1 MATIQT
7 SIKIFDGM
15 TPAFRH
21 MTNAMNIVLS
31 SFEQLQRTSSNAID
45 ANSIRTAREELA
57 RAEAGFDRLEQQI
70 RESDNQ
76 QRRLND
82 DIGKGASST
91 DKLVANAKR
100 LVATYVGLRSIGGL
114 INLNDQMTSTNA
126 RLGMINDGQ
135 QSDSGLNKM
144 IFQSAERSR
153 ASYLDTAQ
161 IVSRI
166 GMNAGKAFS
175 STKEI
180 VGFAEQL
187 NKKFVI
193 AGASTEEMNSAL
205 LQLTQGLSSGV
216 LRGEELNAVFES
228 APNIIKSIADYLDV
242 DIGKIRGM
250 ASEGMLTADIVK
262 SSLLSAAEQTNA
274 EFEKMPY
281 TFSQIWTSIKNNA
294 VMIFGVIQKKI
305 EQSMSSKGFRTFI
318 DNFIDSLYVLGN
330 VAYNIFN
337 GIISILG
344 SPAFQSFSNTMI
356 VGISLISQA
365 LGWIITQALNVAN
378 VFAQNWSIVAPV
390 IYGVIAAIAIY
401 KGVLLASTIATTV
414 ASFVNSLYAVAAYKA
429 CAALAAQEFAI
440 FGKISAQTMEALVT
454 AQATAAQWGFNAALL
469 SCPIFWII
477 AGILAFIVVVF
488 VAVAAV
494 NKFAGTSLTVV
505 GAIVGAVF
513 AAVAAIQNVMIWL
526 LNGCIAVNEAIAN
539 GWNQCVFLMKQAIA
553 KGVIFIIEKMASL
566 NDSVN
571 SAGNA
576 LGKAFIDGANIA
588 IRGVNKLIDLINKI
602 PGINIGKVGEATF
615 TPVKADNSTIKKQI
629 ADLNK
634 WVGDAP
640 EKIKLERMQYKDI
653 GAAFQKGNA
662 LGEKW
667 QKSITDKFKDTFD
680 INKMIEDA
688 KKKLGLDDLWDD
700 KYGLGDGFGS
710 AGLNSPLNDAA
721 KGAKDTAGNT
731 AKMAKT
737 MDKSQEDL
745 KYLRDIA
752 EQETINR
759 FTGVNIKIDMNN
771 TNNINSE
778 ADVDG
783 IVNVLKEKLENAMV
797 VSAEGIV

>member
-1 MATIQT
+1 
-7 SIKIFDGM
+7 
-15 TPAFRH
+15 
-21 MTNAMNIVLS
+21 
-31 SFEQLQRTSSNAID
+31 
-45 ANSIRTAREELA
+45 NSIRTAREELA

-70 RESDNQ
+70 READGQ
-76 QRRLND
+76 QRRLNE
-82 DIGKGASST
+82 DINKGTSST
-91 DKLVANAKR
+91 DR
-100 LVATYVGLRSIGGL
+100 LVGSAKKLAATYLGIRTLGGL
-114 INLNDQMTSTNA
+114 GNLSDQMTSTNA
-126 RLGMINDGQ
+126 RLSMINDGQ

-153 ASYLDTAQ
+153 ASYLDTAK

-205 LQLTQGLSSGV
+205 LQLTQGLGSGV

-262 SSLLSAAEQTNA
+262 NSLLAASAETNKQFEQ
-274 EFEKMPY
+274 MPY
-281 TFSQIWTSIKNNA
+281 TLGQIFTSVKNNA
-294 VMIFGVIQKKI
+294 VMIFGAIQKKI
-305 EQSMSSKGFRTFI
+305 EDTVSSGGFRTFI
-318 DNFIDSLYVLGN
+318 VNVTDSLYVLGA
-330 VAYNIFN
+330 VGYSVFN
-337 GIISILG
+337 GFIDLLS
-344 SPAFQSFSNTMI
+344 SPVFQNFFNVMI
-356 VGISLISQA
+356 VGTSLITQG
-365 LGWIITQALNVAN
+365 LGWIITQALSVAN
-378 VFAQNWSIVAPV
+378 VFAQNWSIIAPI
-390 IYGVIAAIAIY
+390 IYGVTIAIGIYTIAAIALAVANKVASLSAGWFNFQMTQTVIMHELATGATWMQVAAQYGLNAALYACPLTWIVLGFIAVIAVIFMVIAAI
-401 KGVLLASTIATTV
+401 
-414 ASFVNSLYAVAAYKA
+414 NH
-429 CAALAAQEFAI
+429 
-440 FGKISAQTMEALVT
+440 
-454 AQATAAQWGFNAALL
+454 
-469 SCPIFWII
+469 
-477 AGILAFIVVVF
+477 
-488 VAVAAV
+488 
-494 NKFAGTSLTVV
+494 FAGTSLTVL
-505 GAIVGAVF
+505 GIIVGAVF
-513 AAVAAIQNVMIWL
+513 AAVAAIQNVMIGL
-526 LNGCIAVNEAIAN
+526 LNGCITVNEAIAN
-539 GWNQCVFLMKQAIA
+539 GWNQCVYFMKQAIA

-576 LGKAFIDGANIA
+576 LGKAFIDGVNIA

-615 TPVKADNSTIKKQI
+615 TPVKADNSYIKQQI
-629 ADLNK
+629 DSLNR

-640 EKIKLERMQYKDI
+640 EKVKLERMGYKDI

-662 LGEKW
+662 LGTKW
-667 QKSITDKFKDTFD
+667 QNAITDKFKDTFD
-680 INKMIEDA
+680 ISKIAEKA
-688 KKKLGLDDLWDD
+688 KKDLGLDDLWDK
-700 KYGLGDGFGS
+700 KYGLGDGLGS
-710 AGLNSPLNDAA
+710 AGLNSPLSDAA

-771 TNNINSE
+771 TNNISKD

-783 IVNVLKEKLENAMV
+783 IVNVLTEKLNDAMV

>member
-7 SIKIFDGM
+7 SIRIFDGM

-21 MTNAMNIVLS
+21 MTTAMNIVLS
-31 SFEQLQRTSSNAID
+31 SFEQLQRTSSNAVN
-45 ANSIRTAREELA
+45 ANSIIRAREELA
-57 RAEAGFDRLEQQI
+57 RAEAGFDRLERQI

-76 QRRLND
+76 QRKLNE
-82 DIGKGASST
+82 DINKGASST
-91 DKLVANAKR
+91 DR
-100 LVATYVGLRSIGGL
+100 LVGSAKKLAATYLGIRTLGGL
-114 INLNDQMTSTNA
+114 GNLSDQMTSTNA

-135 QSDSGLNKM
+135 QSDAGLNKM

-228 APNIIKSIADYLDV
+228 APNIIQSIADYLDV

-262 SSLLSAAEQTNA
+262 NSLLAAAEQTNA

-294 VMIFGVIQKKI
+294 IMIFGVIQKKI

-318 DNFIDSLYVLGN
+318 DNFINSLYVLGN

-365 LGWIITQALNVAN
+365 LGWIITQALNLAN
-378 VFAQNWSIVAPV
+378 IFAQNWSIISPV
-390 IYGVIAAIAIY
+390 ILGIVGALTLYKTAVLGLAIANSIA
-401 KGVLLASTIATTV
+401 LLSQKW
-414 ASFVNSLYAVAAYKA
+414 FDFQL
-429 CAALAAQEFAI
+429 
-440 FGKISAQTMEALVT
+440 AQTAIMHDLAT
-454 AQATAAQWGFNAALL
+454 GATWRQIIAQYGLNAALYA
-469 SCPIFWII
+469 CPLTWVVLGII
-477 AGILAFIVVVF
+477 AVISAVFIL
-488 VAVAAV
+488 VAVY
-494 NKFAGTSLTVV
+494 NHFAGTSISVISLAVGAWYWLCAVVYNVISGIVNAINICVV
-505 GAIVGAVF
+505 GIANAFRTGLYAVQCFFIDMANAGLKAGVNLDKAFDKF
-513 AAVAAIQNVMIWL
+513 ATNLANGIIKAVN
-526 LNGCIAVNEAIAN
+526 IAV
-539 GWNQCVFLMKQAIA
+539 
-553 KGVIFIIEKMASL
+553 KGL
-566 NDSVN
+566 NWLVEQ
-571 SAGNA
+571 
-576 LGKAFIDGANIA
+576 
-588 IRGVNKLIDLINKI
+588 INKI
-602 PGINIGKVGEATF
+602 PGINLPQMKE
-615 TPVKADNSTIKKQI
+615 
-629 ADLNK
+629 
-634 WVGDAP
+634 
-640 EKIKLERMQYKDI
+640 
-653 GAAFQKGNA
+653 FQKVNTVIGT
-662 LGEKW
+662 KTTFKPI
-667 QKSITDKFKDTFD
+667 QKPPEPKAWKPELVEYKNLKSEFIKGYDVGHQLQNKLKDTFD
-680 INKMIEDA
+680 ISKIAEDA
-688 KKKLGLDDLWDD
+688 KKKLGLDDLWDK
-700 KYGLGDGFGS
+700 KYGLGNGFGS
-710 AGLNSPLNDAA
+710 AGLNSPLGDAA

-771 TNNINSE
+771 TNNISKD

-783 IVNVLKEKLENAMV
+783 IVNVLTEKLNDAMV

>member
-7 SIKIFDGM
+7 SIRIFDGM

-21 MTNAMNIVLS
+21 MTTAMNIVLS
-31 SFEQLQRTSSNAID
+31 SFEQLQRTSSNAVN
-45 ANSIRTAREELA
+45 ANSIIRAREELA
-57 RAEAGFDRLEQQI
+57 RAEAGFDRLERQI

-76 QRRLND
+76 QRKLNE
-82 DIGKGASST
+82 DINKGASST
-91 DKLVANAKR
+91 DR
-100 LVATYVGLRSIGGL
+100 LVGSAKKLAATYLGIRTLGGL
-114 INLNDQMTSTNA
+114 GNLSDQMTSTNA

-135 QSDSGLNKM
+135 QSDAGLNKM

-153 ASYLDTAQ
+153 ASYLDTAK

-175 STKEI
+175 STREI
-180 VGFAEQL
+180 VSFAEQL

-205 LQLTQGLSSGV
+205 LQLTQGLGSGV

-228 APNIIKSIADYLDV
+228 APNIIQSIADYLNV
-242 DIGKIRGM
+242 DIEKIRGM

-262 SSLLSAAEQTNA
+262 NSLLAAAEQTNA

-281 TFSQIWTSIKNNA
+281 TFNQIWTSIKNNA
-294 VMIFGVIQKKI
+294 IMIFGVIQKKI

-318 DNFIDSLYVLGN
+318 DNFINSLYVLGN

-356 VGISLISQA
+356 VGISLISQG
-365 LGWIITQALNVAN
+365 LGWIITQALSVAN
-378 VFAQNWSIVAPV
+378 VFAQNWSIISPV
-390 IYGVIAAIAIY
+390 IFGVIAAIGIY
-401 KGVLLASTIATTV
+401 TIAAIALSV
-414 ASFVNSLYAVAAYKA
+414 ANKIASLSASWFNFQMTQTAIMHD
-429 CAALAAQEFAI
+429 LATGATWRQIIAQY
-440 FGKISAQTMEALVT
+440 GL
-454 AQATAAQWGFNAALL
+454 NAALYA
-469 SCPIFWII
+469 CPITWIVLGFI
-477 AGILAFIVVVF
+477 AFVVVIF

-494 NKFAGTSLTVV
+494 NKFAGTSIS
-505 GAIVGAVF
+505 AIGAV
-513 AAVAAIQNVMIWL
+513 AGVISVAATFVGNL
-526 LNGCIAVNEAIAN
+526 FIATGNLIIDIVALIYNTLAGFAEFFANFLDDPIGSVIRAVSGMANAVLGIIRSIASAFDTVFGSNLADAVSGWQDKLQGWTDKVAGEAKIKVERMDPNKLHFDRFNYGKAWDAGYKWGDKLETN
-539 GWNQCVFLMKQAIA
+539 IKDKFDIS
-553 KGVIFIIEKMASL
+553 KMA
-566 NDSVN
+566 
-571 SAGNA
+571 
-576 LGKAFIDGANIA
+576 
-588 IRGVNKLIDLINKI
+588 
-602 PGINIGKVGEATF
+602 
-615 TPVKADNSTIKKQI
+615 
-629 ADLNK
+629 
-634 WVGDAP
+634 
-640 EKIKLERMQYKDI
+640 
-653 GAAFQKGNA
+653 
-662 LGEKW
+662 
-667 QKSITDKFKDTFD
+667 
-680 INKMIEDA
+680 EDA
-688 KKKLGLDDLWDD
+688 KKKLGLDDLWDK

-771 TNNINSE
+771 TNNISR
-778 ADVDG
+778 DTDLDG
-783 IVNVLKEKLENAMV
+783 IVNVLTEKLNDAMV
-797 VSAEGIV
+797 VSAEGVV

>member
-1 MATIQT
+1 TIQT
-7 SIKIFDGM
+7 SIRIFDGM

-45 ANSIRTAREELA
+45 VNSIRTAREELA

-70 RESDNQ
+70 READGQ
-76 QRRLND
+76 QRRLNE
-82 DIGKGASST
+82 DINKGTSST
-91 DKLVANAKR
+91 DR
-100 LVATYVGLRSIGGL
+100 LVGSAKKLAATYLGIRTLGGL
-114 INLNDQMTSTNA
+114 GNLSDQMTSTNA
-126 RLGMINDGQ
+126 RLSMINDGQ

-153 ASYLDTAQ
+153 ASYLDTAK

-205 LQLTQGLSSGV
+205 LQLTQGLGSGV

-262 SSLLSAAEQTNA
+262 NSLLAASAETNKQFEQ
-274 EFEKMPY
+274 MPY
-281 TFSQIWTSIKNNA
+281 TLGQIFTSVKNNA
-294 VMIFGVIQKKI
+294 VMIFGAIQKKI
-305 EQSMSSKGFRTFI
+305 EDTVSSGGFRTFI
-318 DNFIDSLYVLGN
+318 VNVTDSLYVLGA
-330 VAYNIFN
+330 VGYSVFN
-337 GIISILG
+337 GFIDLLS
-344 SPAFQSFSNTMI
+344 SPVFQNFFNVMI
-356 VGISLISQA
+356 VGTSLITQG
-365 LGWIITQALNVAN
+365 LGWIITQALSVAN
-378 VFAQNWSIVAPV
+378 VFAQNWSIIAPI
-390 IYGVIAAIAIY
+390 IYGVTIAIGIYTIAAIALAVANKVASLSAGWFNFQMTQTVIMHELATGATWMQVAAQYGLNAALYACPLTWIVLGFIAVIAVIFMVIAAI
-401 KGVLLASTIATTV
+401 
-414 ASFVNSLYAVAAYKA
+414 NH
-429 CAALAAQEFAI
+429 
-440 FGKISAQTMEALVT
+440 
-454 AQATAAQWGFNAALL
+454 
-469 SCPIFWII
+469 
-477 AGILAFIVVVF
+477 
-488 VAVAAV
+488 
-494 NKFAGTSLTVV
+494 FAGTSLTVL
-505 GAIVGAVF
+505 GIIVGAVF
-513 AAVAAIQNVMIWL
+513 AAVAAIQNVMIGL
-526 LNGCIAVNEAIAN
+526 LNGCITVNEAIAN
-539 GWNQCVFLMKQAIA
+539 GWNQCVYFMKQAIA

-576 LGKAFIDGANIA
+576 LGKAFIDGVNIA

-615 TPVKADNSTIKKQI
+615 TPVKADNSYIKQQI
-629 ADLNK
+629 DSLNR

-640 EKIKLERMQYKDI
+640 EKVKLERMGYKDI

-662 LGEKW
+662 LGTKW
-667 QKSITDKFKDTFD
+667 QNAITDKFKDTFD
-680 INKMIEDA
+680 ISKIAEKA
-688 KKKLGLDDLWDD
+688 KKDLGLDDLWDK
-700 KYGLGDGFGS
+700 KYGLGDGLGS
-710 AGLNSPLNDAA
+710 AGLNSPLSDAA

-771 TNNINSE
+771 TNNISKD

-783 IVNVLKEKLENAMV
+783 IVNVLTEKLNDAMV

>member
-7 SIKIFDGM
+7 SIRIFDGM

-21 MTNAMNIVLS
+21 MTTAMNIVLS
-31 SFEQLQRTSSNAID
+31 SFEQLQRTSSNAVN
-45 ANSIRTAREELA
+45 ANSIIRAREELA
-57 RAEAGFDRLEQQI
+57 RAEAGFDRLERQI

-76 QRRLND
+76 QRKLNE
-82 DIGKGASST
+82 DINKGASST
-91 DKLVANAKR
+91 DR
-100 LVATYVGLRSIGGL
+100 LVGSAKKLAATYLGIRTLGGL
-114 INLNDQMTSTNA
+114 GNLSDQMTSTNA

-135 QSDSGLNKM
+135 QSDAGLNKM

-228 APNIIKSIADYLDV
+228 APNIIQSIADYLDV

-262 SSLLSAAEQTNA
+262 NSLLAAAEQTNA

-294 VMIFGVIQKKI
+294 IMIFGVIQKKI

-318 DNFIDSLYVLGN
+318 DNFINSLYVLGN

-337 GIISILG
+337 EIISILG
-344 SPAFQSFSNTMI
+344 SPFFQAFVNAII
-356 VGISLISQA
+356 VGVSLIVQA
-365 LGWIITQALNVAN
+365 LGWIITQALNIAN
-378 VFAQNWSIVAPV
+378 VFAQNWSIIAPIVLGVAAAMLVYNNALLLSIANKVKDIALSAKSLVMSFAHIVAESYRAAALVATTIAQDGLNAAMAACP
-390 IYGVIAAIAIY
+390 ITWILYGIIAIVVAFFVAIAI
-401 KGVLLASTIATTV
+401 
-414 ASFVNSLYAVAAYKA
+414 
-429 CAALAAQEFAI
+429 
-440 FGKISAQTMEALVT
+440 
-454 AQATAAQWGFNAALL
+454 FNH
-469 SCPIFWII
+469 
-477 AGILAFIVVVF
+477 
-488 VAVAAV
+488 
-494 NKFAGTSLTVV
+494 FAGTSVSAIGVV
-505 GAIVGAVF
+505 AGAIS
-513 AAVAAIQNVMIWL
+513 VAASFIGNL
-526 LNGCIAVNEAIAN
+526 FIATGNLIIDIVALIYNTLAGFAEFFANFLDDPIGSVIRAVSGMANAVLGIIRSIASAFDTVFGSNLADAVSGWQDKLQGWTDKVAGEAKIKVERMDPNKLHFDRFNYGKAWDAGYKWGDKLETN
-539 GWNQCVFLMKQAIA
+539 IKDKFDIS
-553 KGVIFIIEKMASL
+553 KMA
-566 NDSVN
+566 
-571 SAGNA
+571 
-576 LGKAFIDGANIA
+576 
-588 IRGVNKLIDLINKI
+588 
-602 PGINIGKVGEATF
+602 
-615 TPVKADNSTIKKQI
+615 
-629 ADLNK
+629 
-634 WVGDAP
+634 
-640 EKIKLERMQYKDI
+640 
-653 GAAFQKGNA
+653 
-662 LGEKW
+662 
-667 QKSITDKFKDTFD
+667 
-680 INKMIEDA
+680 EDA
-688 KKKLGLDDLWDD
+688 KKKLGLDDLWDK

-759 FTGVNIKIDMNN
+759 YTGVNIKIDMNN

-783 IVNVLKEKLENAMV
+783 IVNVLTEKLNDAMV

>member
-7 SIKIFDGM
+7 SIRIFDGM

-76 QRRLND
+76 QRRLNE
-82 DIGKGASST
+82 DINKGASST
-91 DKLVANAKR
+91 DR
-100 LVATYVGLRSIGGL
+100 LVGSAKKLAATYLGIRTLGGL
-114 INLNDQMTSTNA
+114 GNLSDQMTSTNA
-126 RLGMINDGQ
+126 RLSMINDGQ

-153 ASYLDTAQ
+153 ASYLDTAK
-161 IVSRI
+161 IVSRV

-205 LQLTQGLSSGV
+205 LQLTQGLGSGV

-228 APNIIKSIADYLDV
+228 APNIIQSIADYLDV
-242 DIGKIRGM
+242 DIGKIRSM

-262 SSLLSAAEQTNA
+262 NSLLSAAEQTNA

-281 TFSQIWTSIKNNA
+281 TLGQIFTSVKNNA
-294 VMIFGVIQKKI
+294 VMIFGAIQKKI
-305 EQSMSSKGFRTFI
+305 EDTVSSKGFRTFI
-318 DNFIDSLYVLGN
+318 TDVKDSLYVLGAVGFN
-330 VAYNIFN
+330 VFSGFINLL
-337 GIISILG
+337 S
-344 SPAFQSFSNTMI
+344 SPAFQNFFNVMI
-356 VGISLISQA
+356 VGSSLVVQG

-378 VFAQNWSIVAPV
+378 VFAQNWSIIAPV
-390 IYGVIAAIAIY
+390 IWGIIAVIAIYKITIISLLAIQTLHTTLTLAQSFATALLNGELMAETRFLLLNKLETLGLSQANALLCVSILKVVAVMALVIAAIFV
-401 KGVLLASTIATTV
+401 GV
-414 ASFVNSLYAVAAYKA
+414 
-429 CAALAAQEFAI
+429 AI
-440 FGKISAQTMEALVT
+440 F
-454 AQATAAQWGFNAALL
+454 NH
-469 SCPIFWII
+469 
-477 AGILAFIVVVF
+477 
-488 VAVAAV
+488 
-494 NKFAGTSLTVV
+494 FAGTSISATGVVV
-505 GAIVGAVF
+505 GCFYFLGACIYDVF
-513 AAVAAIQNVMIWL
+513 AAA
-526 LNGCIAVNEAIAN
+526 
-539 GWNQCVFLMKQAIA
+539 WN
-553 KGVIFIIEKMASL
+553 IIMAFAEFF
-566 NDSVN
+566 VN
-571 SAGNA
+571 SFNIVIYNVQLLFYKFQNFVIDSMGDVGGSFDNCATALANA
-576 LGKAFIDGANIA
+576 FVSAANIA
-588 IRGVNKLIDLINKI
+588 IKGINGVIKTLNLIPGVNIKTFGSLDKIDS
-602 PGINIGKVGEATF
+602 F
-615 TPVKADNSTIKKQI
+615 VK
-629 ADLNK
+629 
-634 WVGDAP
+634 
-640 EKIKLERMQYKDI
+640 QYKDY
-653 GAAFQKGNA
+653 QKTLKEPVKPAEWKAPTMKLKNPVD
-662 LGEKW
+662 
-667 QKSITDKFKDTFD
+667 SFKKGYEVGQNLENKLKDAFD
-680 INKMIEDA
+680 INKIAEKA
-688 KKKLGLDDLWDD
+688 KKDLRLDDLWDK
-700 KYGLGDGFGS
+700 KYGLGDGLGS
-710 AGLNSPLNDAA
+710 AGLNSPLSDAA

-771 TNNINSE
+771 TNNISKD

-783 IVNVLKEKLENAMV
+783 IVNVLTEKLNDAMV